1 MIHLRILAFM
11 VVATALLLGAPL
23 PAFAQGQ
30 DTETVPYTFKDG
42 DTLNGF
48 ANRYLVNIAAADTV
62 QRFNGIKDATKIR
75 PGTVIKVPT
84 TLLKG
89 TAIGAK
95 VVAFSGTVT
104 IIGQKGSATPTVGAT
119 VLEGQTLST
128 GAPGFLTISIA
139 GGSNVSIPSRSRVKI
154 VRLRKYLLTGGSDID
169 LFVEQGRA
177 ETAAAPI
184 KDANSRFRMRTPT
197 AVSAVRGTVF
207 RIGYDGPG
215 SSSLTEV
222 VEGAVAVDSGKS
234 NTPALIPTGFGAAL
248 PNTGKLLQEELLPAP
263 QVTNSGVVQADDVV
277 RFNLSPIAGSKAYH
291 TQVARDAGFLQIFAE
306 TVSQG
311 PAANFESVPDG
322 SFFVRSMAIADS
334 GLEGLADTFGFRRR
348 FTKINAA
355 EANSPAG
362 GSAFRINWIPQG
374 SGVTVYRFQL
384 FDETNRE
391 IPMVDEP
398 GLETTGISLTNLP
411 SGTYSWRVG
420 MRQAL
425 PDGVIETWSAL
436 QNFTIGE

>member
-1 MIHLRILAFM
+1 MIHLRLLAYLAF
-11 VVATALLLGAPL
+11 VA
-23 PAFAQGQ
+23 AQLFGLQNATWAQSQ
-30 DTETVPYTFKDG
+30 DTETVPYIFKNG

-48 ANRYLVNIAAADTV
+48 ANRYLVNVEAAHTV

-75 PGTVIKVPT
+75 PGTVIRIPT
-84 TLLKG
+84 ILLKS
-89 TAIGAK
+89 TPIGAK
-95 VVAFSGTVT
+95 VVAFSGSVNIT
-104 IIGQKGSATPTVGAT
+104 GKRGSAAPSVGSS

-128 GAPGFLTISIA
+128 GAPGFLTITIA

-184 KDANSRFRMRTPT
+184 KDSNSRFRMRTPT

-215 SSSLTEV
+215 TSSLTEV
-222 VEGAVAVDSGKS
+222 VEGAVAVDTGKS
-234 NTPALIPTGFGAAL
+234 AAPALIPTGFGAAL
-248 PNTGKLLQEELLPAP
+248 PISGKLLQEELLPAP
-263 QVTNSGVVQADDVV
+263 QIQNAGAVQADNIV
-277 RFNLSPIAGSKAYH
+277 RFNLSPIVNAKGYH
-291 TQVARDAGFLQIFAE
+291 TQLARDAGFLEIFAE
-306 TVSQG
+306 TVSPG
-311 PAANFESVPDG
+311 PLANFDGVPDG

-348 FTKINAA
+348 LTKINAA
-355 EANSPAG
+355 ETGNPTG
-362 GSAFRINWIPQG
+362 GGFRINWVSQG
-374 SGVTVYRFQL
+374 SGAAVYRFQL
-384 FDETNRE
+384 FDENNRD

-398 GLETTGISLTNLP
+398 GLETSGISLTNLP
-411 SGTYSWRVG
+411 SGTYNWRVG
-420 MRQAL
+420 MRQMT
-425 PDGVIETWSAL
+425 PEGVVETWSVP